1 MFVCAANREKTEV
14 CNRTFPTQR
23 PSQCTLT
30 QGTSNMFVRKLKIT
44 IKGYHEEE
52 EKHVMTRMSLVMNNT
67 CYIFIL
73 PFTALAFLSVRPTY
87 AHIRVLVLHCA
98 KIHID
103 HTVFSTAVPT

>member
-1 MFVCAANREKTEV
+1 MYGRHLVYMVGIQLVWKASSLYGRH
-14 CNRTFPTQR
+14 
-23 PSQCTLT
+23 L
-30 QGTSNMFVRKLKIT
+30 
-44 IKGYHEEE
+44 
-52 EKHVMTRMSLVMNNT
+52 VMTRMSLVMNNT

>member
-1 MFVCAANREKTEV
+1 
-14 CNRTFPTQR
+14 
-23 PSQCTLT
+23 
-30 QGTSNMFVRKLKIT
+30 
-44 IKGYHEEE
+44 
-52 EKHVMTRMSLVMNNT
+52 MTRMSLVMNNT